1 MDDPGT
7 VRGASQFRRLNR
19 ENHRRGR
26 IHLDDAIP
34 ESDAR
39 RPRGTDSICTRVR
52 LSEKNH
58 KVTPS
63 ESVSSVRVRRENAG
77 D

>member
-7 VRGASQFRRLNR
+7 VRGESQFGRLNR

-39 RPRGTDSICTRVR
+39 RPRGTDRKRTRVR

-58 KVTPS
+58 KVTPFA
-63 ESVSSVRVRRENAG
+63 SVSSVRVRRENAG